1 MPLRLPV
8 IYWPPLCT
16 LDITIGRGHHDG
28 RSSECRAVVLEQHA
42 HRRCRCLSVCCGF
55 FAVVAAV
62 VAVVVLVVVGRRD
75 NRWLLTAVDAEN
87 GKHETAEMKKN

>member
-8 IYWPPLCT
+8 IYWPPLYT

-55 FAVVAAV
+55 VAV
-62 VAVVVLVVVGRRD
+62 VAVVVVVVVVVGRRD
-75 NRWLLTAVDAEN
+75 NRWRRTAVDAGN